1 MKVLLKFEIDTDAD
15 AAWLAMRSPA
25 TLAEIYAP
33 FVTLEQ
39 LDDGDD
45 AADGDDADADDTPA
59 AAPGTRPTS
68 MAVQLRLFDLIPIGR
83 QLISLSER
91 TVGEPG
97 GDVRILRDSGIPLTG
112 SLASLDVWDHQ
123 MAVSPSPN
131 DPRRAIW
138 RDRLV
143 IAGPAAPLLWPVL
156 WVLWQWRQRR
166 IRSIARTWAHD

>member
-15 AAWLAMRSPA
+15 AAWQAMRSPA

-33 FVTLEQ
+33 LVSLEQ

-45 AADGDDADADDTPA
+45 DDGKRD